1 MNAASVHT
9 LEVDAVSVPFRTD
22 AGAQLDALQPGSE
35 NASYVPSA
43 I

>member
-1 MNAASVHT
+1 VNAASVLT
-9 LEVDAVSVPFRTD
+9 LEVGAVSVPFRTD
-22 AGAQLDALQPGSE
+22 AGMHLGALQPGSE